1 MAEITLVTGATGTV
15 GREVVRELLA
25 EGVSV
30 RAGARAGRPLGHLG
44 PVDCCVVDFDRPQ
57 TAAQALQG
65 VRRVFFLSPLNEQM
79 VDVGC
84 QFVEQ
89 ATAAGVEHIVR
100 LSAMGAGSLPA
111 TKLAF
116 IHRAV
121 EEAIEASGLHY
132 TFLRPNAFMQ
142 NYLNAFGGSIRSKGL
157 FEMPQGQA
165 AVSVIDVRDIAAVAV
180 AALMDACHRG
190 RSYELTGPEPLSN
203 DDVAEILSE
212 VAHRP
217 IRYVDISERQ
227 ARDALLGQGTPAWLV
242 EVLLELYAIS
252 RAGMAASVSSAVQE
266 LLGRPPTRFRQFAAA
281 YAEQFR

>member
-1 MAEITLVTGATGTV
+1 MPAITLVTGATGTV
-15 GREVVRELLA
+15 GREVVRGLLA
-25 EGVSV
+25 QGVSV
-30 RAGARAGRPLGHLG
+30 RAGARTGRQLVHLG
-44 PVDCCVVDFDRPQ
+44 PIDCCVLDLDRPQ
-57 TAAQALQG
+57 TAARALEG
-65 VRRVFFLSPLNEQM
+65 VQRVFFLSPLNEQM

-100 LSAMGAGSLPA
+100 LSALGAGSCPA
-111 TKLAF
+111 TQLALV
-116 IHRAV
+116 HRAV
-121 EEAIEASGLHY
+121 EEAIETSGLHY

-142 NYLNAFGGSIRSKGL
+142 NYVNAFGGSIRSKGL
-157 FEMPQGQA
+157 FEMPQGRG
-165 AVSVIDVRDIAAVAV
+165 AVSLVDVRDIAAVAV
-180 AALMDACHRG
+180 VALMDLCHRG

-212 VAHRP
+212 VTHRP

-227 ARDALLGQGTPAWLV
+227 ARDALLGQGMPVWLV

-252 RAGMAASVSSAVQE
+252 RAGMAASISSAVQE
-266 LLGRPPTRFRQFAAA
+266 LLGRPPIHFRQFAAD